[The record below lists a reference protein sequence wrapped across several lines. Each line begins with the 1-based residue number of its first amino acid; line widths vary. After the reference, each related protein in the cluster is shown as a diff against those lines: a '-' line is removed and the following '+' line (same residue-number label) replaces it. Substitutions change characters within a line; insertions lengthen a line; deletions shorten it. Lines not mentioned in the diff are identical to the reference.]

1 MLILTNAFDGDL
13 RTFDQRAVRE
23 SLARCTA
30 LAASS
35 AQRQKLSS
43 NDAILSSIINK
54 RETKE
59 TDSIY
64 AKVTQYAHRG
74 SRGYLRRVEN
84 FLPSPFLATRDGW
97 YFSTR
102 TVTRSLSLRFFFF
115 FFSPSPGPLPHRIQP
130 GTNQR
135 PSLTSILLAL
145 TCEPVTRGNLKGER
159 TRRTEIVTSR
169 G

>member
-30 LAASS
+30 LATSS

-102 TVTRSLSLRFFFF
+102 TVTRSLSLRFFFSF
-115 FFSPSPGPLPHRIQP
+115 FPRALDRCPTGYSQEPISGRHWRQFS
-130 GTNQR
+130 
-135 PSLTSILLAL
+135 SLWHVSL
-145 TCEPVTRGNLKGER
+145 
-159 TRRTEIVTSR
+159 
-169 G
+169 